1 MCKKLKLI
9 VDFTTVSPSYNAR
22 CKICEKR
29 KIEVVVSFTWCPRLY
44 FFFVRF
50 VIELLRDILSEL
62 LLTRCL
68 INTFFKRFLY
78 YLIICFV
85 NLANPT
91 QRPIE
96 LPSAIVKHISL
107 ARHVIRL
114 LQYHKRKILCN
125 SFENITI
132 QLWLGF
138 DSSLLYHAYV
148 IG

>member
-9 VDFTTVSPSYNAR
+9 VDFTTVSPSYNIR

-29 KIEVVVSFTWCPRLY
+29 KIEVVVSFTWYPRLY

-78 YLIICFV
+78 YLIIPLV
-85 NLANPT
+85 NLAHPT
-91 QRPIE
+91 KRPIE
-96 LPSAIVKHISL
+96 LPSAVVEHVSFT
-107 ARHVIRL
+107 RHVICL
-114 LQYHKRKILCN
+114 FQNYKCKILCD
-125 SFENITI
+125 SFENIT
-132 QLWLGF
+132 
-138 DSSLLYHAYV
+138 V
-148 IG
+148 